1 MKIQVKPIG
10 YKFRVTND
18 DGVFDIESTTELSM
32 TKSDDI
38 IRRFFDNFIIIKSDI
53 RVGPEDVAIVSRP
66 VAKDEAKRSVENGAN
81 STMNNIMRSSRR
93 IVQPTGMRRAEKPV
107 RKMRRASEKDAA
119 KFIEKKVLR
128 TEEKKAATI
137 AEKKVVR
144 VVEKKDVR
152 STVGLTDMRESVKN
166 KWQKLGRSLND
177 EFTLQ
182 EYIKSLR
189 DAGYKYSKSSWEA
202 VPSQQISR
210 LVELGEV
217 EKIGRKKPFLYRKIK
232 VSTNAK
238 SEKQRELLKI

>member
-32 TKSDDI
+32 TKSDEI
-38 IRRFFDNFIIIKSDI
+38 IRKFFDNFIIRKSDKG
-53 RVGPEDVAIVSRP
+53 VGSEEVAIIARP
-66 VAKDEAKRSVENGAN
+66 AVKNEEKRNIRPGAN
-81 STMNNIMRSSRR
+81 HTMNNIMRSNSRMVR
-93 IVQPTGMRRAEKPV
+93 QTGVRPTEKPA
-107 RKMRRASEKDAA
+107 RKMRMATEKDAA
-119 KFIEKKVLR
+119 RFIEKKSVRTAENKAVR
-128 TEEKKAATI
+128 TEEKKP
-137 AEKKVVR
+137 
-144 VVEKKDVR
+144 VR
-152 STVGLTDMRESVKN
+152 STVGLTENIRESVKN

-189 DAGYKYSKSSWEA
+189 DAGYKYSKFSWEA

-210 LVELGEV
+210 LVELGEI
-217 EKIGRKKPFLYRKIK
+217 EKIGRKKPFMYRKIK

-238 SEKQRELLKI
+238 SEKQREILKI